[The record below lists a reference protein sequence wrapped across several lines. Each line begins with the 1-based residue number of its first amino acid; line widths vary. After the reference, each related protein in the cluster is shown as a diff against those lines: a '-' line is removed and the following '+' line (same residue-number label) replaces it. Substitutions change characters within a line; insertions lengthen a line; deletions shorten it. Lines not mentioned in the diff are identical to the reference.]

1 MRTRLLYKVLIVKI
15 LEIDAKTILS
25 KHSLAIPQG
34 TVVTS
39 PMEAFN
45 AADSLS
51 RPVVLKVQIPSSGRM
66 KAGGVKFAQTPDE
79 AKNEAAVLLQTT
91 INNYSANNILLEEK
105 LSVNSE
111 IFLGITY
118 DADSRTGVILGSVSG
133 GIDVEKSDKIA
144 RAIFSPQLP
153 PPDYIGRQIAI
164 ELGYESKDL
173 LNLSRIIT
181 ALVTCFIQ
189 SDALLLEVN
198 PLILTSDHEWVIA
211 DVHMELDD
219 DALFRQKELLKHV
232 PYSNDLVLQTSDF
245 EQLAKEIDSS
255 DHRGVAGR
263 LVAFDGNLGMLM
275 GGGGASMTIFDAVLN
290 AGLNPANYCEI
301 GGNPSVKKVKEL
313 TKLILQQPSV
323 DKLAV
328 IMNVVSNTRT
338 DLVARGVIKGIVE
351 LGLIPKD
358 VISVFRIPGSWEKE
372 GYDILDHYKVSYF
385 GRETSIDEAVDS
397 IKCRF

>member
-1 MRTRLLYKVLIVKI
+1 VKI

-338 DLVARGVIKGIVE
+338 DLVARGIIKGIVE

>member
-1 MRTRLLYKVLIVKI
+1 VKI

>member
-1 MRTRLLYKVLIVKI
+1 MK
-15 LEIDAKTILS
+15 
-25 KHSLAIPQG
+25 IPQG

-39 PMEAFN
+39 PMEAFST
-45 AADSLS
+45 AKRLS
-51 RPVVLKVQIPSSGRM
+51 TPVVLKAQIPSSGRM

-79 AKNEAAVLLQTT
+79 SKKQAGVLLQTT
-91 INNYSANNILLEEK
+91 INNFPVTNILLEEK
-105 LSVNSE
+105 LSIISE

-118 DADSRTGVILGSVSG
+118 DTDSRNGVVLGSVSG
-133 GIDVEKSDKIA
+133 GINVEQSDKIA

-153 PPDYIGRQIAI
+153 TPQYVGRQIALQ
-164 ELGYESKDL
+164 LGYAGKDL

-181 ALVTCFIQ
+181 VLVTCFIE

-198 PLILTSDHEWVIA
+198 PIIMTSDHEWVIA

-219 DALFRQKELLKHV
+219 DALFRQKELLQHV
-232 PYSNDLVLQTSDF
+232 PFSNDIVLQTSDF

-301 GGNPSVKKVKEL
+301 GGNPSVNKVKEL

-323 DKLAV
+323 DKRAV

-372 GYDILDHYKVSYF
+372 GYDILDNYKVSYF
-385 GRETSIDEAVDS
+385 GRETSIDEALDS
-397 IKCRF
+397 IKCQF

>member
-1 MRTRLLYKVLIVKI
+1 MKI

-25 KHSLAIPQG
+25 KHSLPIPQG

-39 PMEAFN
+39 PTEAFN

-51 RPVVLKVQIPSSGRM
+51 RPVVLKAQIPSSGRM

-79 AKNEAAVLLQTT
+79 AKSEAAVLLQTT

-105 LSVNSE
+105 LSIVSE

-118 DADSRTGVILGSVSG
+118 DTDSRTGVILGSISG
-133 GIDVEKSDKIA
+133 GIDVEKSDNIA

-153 PPDYIGRQIAI
+153 APDYIGRQIAI
-164 ELGYESKDL
+164 QLGYQGKDL

-181 ALVTCFIQ
+181 LLVTCFIE

-198 PLILTSDHEWVIA
+198 PIILTSDREWVIA

-232 PYSNDLVLQTSDF
+232 PYSNDMVLQTSDF

-263 LVAFDGNLGMLM
+263 LVEFDGDLGMLM

-301 GGNPSVKKVKEL
+301 GGNPSVNKVKEL
-313 TKLILQQPSV
+313 TKLILKQPSV

-351 LGLIPKD
+351 LGLVPKD

-385 GRETSIDEAVDS
+385 GRETSIDEVVDS
-397 IKCRF
+397 IKCQF

>member
-1 MRTRLLYKVLIVKI
+1 VKI
-15 LEIDAKTILS
+15 LEVDAKTILS
-25 KHSLAIPQG
+25 QHSLAIPEG

-45 AADSLS
+45 AADDLS
-51 RPVVLKVQIPSSGRM
+51 IPVVLKAQVPSSSRM
-66 KAGGVKFAQTPDE
+66 KAGGIKFAQTPND
-79 AKNEAAVLLQTT
+79 AKNQANILLQTK
-91 INNYSANNILLEEK
+91 INGSPVTNILLEEK
-105 LSVNSE
+105 LPIRSE

-118 DADSRTGVILGSVSG
+118 DSDSRTGVILGSVSG

-144 RAIFSPQLP
+144 RSKFSSQLP
-153 PPDYIGRQIAI
+153 IPDFIGRQIAVQ
-164 ELGYESKDL
+164 LGYEGKDL
-173 LNLSRIIT
+173 LHLSSIVTVLI
-181 ALVTCFIQ
+181 TCFIE

-198 PLILTSDHEWVIA
+198 PIIMTSDGRWVIA

-232 PYSNDLVLQTSDF
+232 PYSNDIALQTSDF
-245 EQLAKEIDSS
+245 EKSAKEIDSS

-290 AGLNPANYCEI
+290 ADLNPANYCEI
-301 GGNPSVKKVKEL
+301 GGNPSVNKVKEL
-313 TKLILQQPSV
+313 TKLIMQQPSV

-351 LGLIPKD
+351 LGLKPKD

-372 GYDILDHYKVSYF
+372 GYAILDAYEVSYF
-385 GRETSIDEAVDS
+385 GRETSIDEVVSS
-397 IKCRF
+397 IKCRY

>member
-1 MRTRLLYKVLIVKI
+1 MKI

-25 KHSLAIPQG
+25 KHSLTIPQG

-118 DADSRTGVILGSVSG
+118 DTDSRTGVILGSVSG

-144 RAIFSPQLP
+144 RTIFSPQLP
-153 PPDYIGRQIAI
+153 TPDYIGRQIAI

-301 GGNPSVKKVKEL
+301 GGNPSVNKVKEL

>member
-1 MRTRLLYKVLIVKI
+1 M
-15 LEIDAKTILS
+15 
-25 KHSLAIPQG
+25 
-34 TVVTS
+34 
-39 PMEAFN
+39 
-45 AADSLS
+45 
-51 RPVVLKVQIPSSGRM
+51 
-66 KAGGVKFAQTPDE
+66 
-79 AKNEAAVLLQTT
+79 
-91 INNYSANNILLEEK
+91 
-105 LSVNSE
+105 
-111 IFLGITY
+111 
-118 DADSRTGVILGSVSG
+118 
-133 GIDVEKSDKIA
+133 
-144 RAIFSPQLP
+144 
-153 PPDYIGRQIAI
+153 
-164 ELGYESKDL
+164 

-232 PYSNDLVLQTSDF
+232 PYSNDMVLQTSDF

-263 LVAFDGNLGMLM
+263 LVAFDGDLGMLM

-301 GGNPSVKKVKEL
+301 GGNPSVNKVKEL
-313 TKLILQQPSV
+313 TKLILKQPSV

-351 LGLIPKD
+351 LGLVPKD

-372 GYDILDHYKVSYF
+372 GYDILDLSLIH
-385 GRETSIDEAVDS
+385 I
-397 IKCRF
+397 

>member
-1 MRTRLLYKVLIVKI
+1 MKI

-338 DLVARGVIKGIVE
+338 DLVARGIIKGIVE

>member
-1 MRTRLLYKVLIVKI
+1 MKI

-153 PPDYIGRQIAI
+153 TPDYIGRQIAI

-232 PYSNDLVLQTSDF
+232 PYSNDLVMQTSDF

-301 GGNPSVKKVKEL
+301 GGNPSVNKVKEL

>member
-1 MRTRLLYKVLIVKI
+1 MKI

-91 INNYSANNILLEEK
+91 INNHSANNILLEEK

-144 RAIFSPQLP
+144 RTIFSPQLP
-153 PPDYIGRQIAI
+153 TPDYIGRQIAI
-164 ELGYESKDL
+164 ELGYGSKDL

-301 GGNPSVKKVKEL
+301 GGNPSVNKVKEL

>member
-1 MRTRLLYKVLIVKI
+1 MKI

-301 GGNPSVKKVKEL
+301 GGNPSVNKVKEL

>member
-1 MRTRLLYKVLIVKI
+1 MKI

-25 KHSLAIPQG
+25 KHSLKIPQG

-39 PMEAFN
+39 PMEAFST
-45 AADSLS
+45 AKRLS
-51 RPVVLKVQIPSSGRM
+51 TPVVLKAQIPSSGRM

-79 AKNEAAVLLQTT
+79 AKKQAGVLLQTT
-91 INNYSANNILLEEK
+91 INNFPVTNILLEEK
-105 LSVNSE
+105 LSIISE

-118 DADSRTGVILGSVSG
+118 DTDSRNGVVLGSVSG
-133 GIDVEKSDKIA
+133 GINVEQSDKIA

-153 PPDYIGRQIAI
+153 TPQYVGRQIALQ
-164 ELGYESKDL
+164 LGYAGKDL

-181 ALVTCFIQ
+181 VLVTCFIE

-198 PLILTSDHEWVIA
+198 PIIMTSDHEWVIA

-219 DALFRQKELLKHV
+219 DALFRQKELLQHV
-232 PYSNDLVLQTSDF
+232 PFSNDIVLQTSDF

-301 GGNPSVKKVKEL
+301 GGNPSVNKVKEL
-313 TKLILQQPSV
+313 TKLILKQPSV

-372 GYDILDHYKVSYF
+372 GYDILDNYKVSYF

-397 IKCRF
+397 IKCQF

>member
-1 MRTRLLYKVLIVKI
+1 MKI